1 MNSQSGET
9 TTAGNSSAQADR
21 PHPWRLALLCGIQL
35 LMLLDFS
42 IVNVALSRV
51 ETSMGF
57 THSGVQWVISAYAL
71 AFGGLL
77 LLGGRL
83 SDQVGRRRMLI
94 PGLALFGIASL
105 LGGMAWGQAMLVLM
119 RALQGV
125 GAAFIAPAV
134 LSLITTGTP
143 PGPARNKALGWFS
156 AATAS
161 GFATGVLLGGVLTQ
175 LGGWRAVF
183 FVNVPLVAIALVA
196 AFRLIPVDVRPAREH
211 RYDVLGAVLSTLG
224 VSGVIYGL
232 SSLAGDRTIAAW
244 AIGIGVVALV
254 GFVWGESRADDP
266 LVPLSIFRIRSVSI
280 ANLAALL
287 VPGVMGA
294 VALMLSL
301 FLQRVQGRD
310 ALETGLIFLTL
321 GVAVIIAGP
330 VAAAM
335 VTKVGPKTVFT
346 AGAAL
351 VTVGVFVLSRIHA
364 DSAYVTILLPGL
376 VLTGMGF
383 STFFASST
391 ITATMDV
398 PDEQQGLVGGLLNTS
413 VQFGTALCIV
423 LLTAIADRGH
433 GTVSAVTQAHN
444 FGTALTVGAAIA
456 LATTALIIVAL
467 PGSLRTHAPMPEKG

>member
-1 MNSQSGET
+1 M
-9 TTAGNSSAQADR
+9 
-21 PHPWRLALLCGIQL
+21 
-35 LMLLDFS
+35 F
-42 IVNVALSRV
+42 
-51 ETSMGF
+51 
-57 THSGVQWVISAYAL
+57 
-71 AFGGLL
+71 
-77 LLGGRL
+77 
-83 SDQVGRRRMLI
+83 I
-94 PGLALFGIASL
+94 PGLALFGVASL
-105 LGGMAWGQAMLVLM
+105 LGGLAWSPAALVLM

-134 LSLITTGTP
+134 LSLITTGTA

-156 AATAS
+156 AASAS

-196 AFRLIPVDVRPAREH
+196 AFRLIPADPRPSRDN
-211 RYDVLGAVLSTLG
+211 RYDVLGAILSTAG

-232 SSLAGDRTIAAW
+232 SSLADNGRVAAV
-244 AIGIGVVALV
+244 AILIGVVALIAFIV
-254 GFVWGESRADDP
+254 VEDRTPDP
-266 LVPLSIFRIRSVSI
+266 LVPLSIFRLRSVSV

-294 VALMLSL
+294 VALTLSL
-301 FLQRVQGRD
+301 FLQSVQDRD

-321 GVAVIIAGP
+321 GIAVIIAGP
-330 VAAAM
+330 IAASM
-335 VTKVGPKTVFT
+335 VSRVGPKAVFT
-346 AGAAL
+346 TGAL
-351 VTVGVFVLSRIHA
+351 VVTIGVFVLSRISA

-376 VLTGMGF
+376 LLTGMGF

-398 PDEQQGLVGGLLNTS
+398 PNEQQGLVGGLLNTS

-423 LLTAIADRGH
+423 LLTAIADRGSD
-433 GTVSAVTQAHN
+433 TASPATQAHN

-456 LATTALIIVAL
+456 LGTTALILIAL
-467 PGSLRTHAPMPEKG
+467 PGSLRTPAALGEEA